1 MEAYPH
7 LHLPPCR
14 LTTRQ
19 NEGRTDVFDIVR
31 RRYVALTPEEWVRQ
45 HVVHALHHHQ
55 GYPIELMQVEGTI
68 ALGELTKRCDIVVYN
83 KDMQPRM
90 IVECKKV
97 GVSINQ
103 QTLDQICRYNQVLRV
118 PYLFLTNGMEHMAFR
133 VDFDL
138 GRLVVLETIPTW
150 EELTGKA

>member
-14 LTTRQ
+14 LTTQQ

-68 ALGELTKRCDIVVYN
+68 ALGGLTKRCDIVVYN
-83 KDMQPRM
+83 SQMQPLM
-90 IVECKKV
+90 IVECKKAD
-97 GVSINQ
+97 VSIGQ
-103 QTLDQICRYNQVLRV
+103 RVVDQICRYNQVLRV
-118 PYLFLTNGMEHMAFR
+118 PYLFVTNGLDHLVLHA
-133 VDFDL
+133 DFEQQ
-138 GRLVVLETIPTW
+138 RLVQLVALPTW
-150 EELTGKA
+150 QQLTQL